1 MMRTPGGGI
10 SVNTILSTSNEGA
23 NTNFPLP
30 SPGAPVD
37 RRIESVMISGSGN
50 SAVMFVNG
58 GPSVATPLR
67 LWTYRPLRSVLTE
80 LATLRR
86 KVQYALAEERR
97 VKLKVMV
104 ESFIV
109 NSIWFSLR

>member
-1 MMRTPGGGI
+1 MHTPGGGI
-10 SVNTILSTSNEGA
+10 SANTILSTPKEDSNV
-23 NTNFPLP
+23 NFPLP

-37 RRIESVMISGSGN
+37 IRVESVMICGSGN
-50 SAVMFVNG
+50 SAVMSVNG

-104 ESFIV
+104 ENFIV
-109 NSIWFSLR
+109 NVMVCFSL